1 MLYRFF
7 RASKGFTTFVVAFAI
22 FTDVLLQNL
31 LVPVLPYALHSV
43 TGLEEGSE
51 IQKWVSILSSV
62 FGGAFT
68 VGACM

>member
-1 MLYRFF
+1 MLYRSF
-7 RASKGFTTFVVAFAI
+7 RSSKGFTTFVVAVAI

-43 TGLEEGSE
+43 TGLEEGPE
-51 IQKWVSILSSV
+51 IQKWVSILSSA

-68 VGACM
+68 VGSRM